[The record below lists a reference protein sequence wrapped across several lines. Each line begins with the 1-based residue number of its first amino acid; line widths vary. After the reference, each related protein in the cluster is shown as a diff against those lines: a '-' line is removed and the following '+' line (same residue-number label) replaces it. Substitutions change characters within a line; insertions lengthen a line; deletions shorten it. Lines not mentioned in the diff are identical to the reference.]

1 MRNRASAA
9 VAARAQLLAR
19 VGWRARVVIVIRSDR
34 GVLDAGLDFEGFAAA
49 LDEGLVLG
57 QHHGRGPDLLVF
69 DVDPGGSLAL
79 VAQGFHGPPQLAPGH
94 DDAAVGGDQLL
105 LGPVHDRAHALL
117 QRRVLHGDALDPGVG
132 VAALLGR
139 AVHQVVVVLVG
150 QGPVAAAGLVLV
162 VHAVALQHRLPLG
175 LGEGPGRVVVEAV
188 HPAVLVVDRD
198 PEVPVHRVVTARRDH
213 REAGHDPGGDPPVVV
228 VAVGVAADPDEQATL
243 GLDDLE

>member
-19 VGWRARVVIVIRSDR
+19 VSWRARVVGVIRSDR
-34 GVLDAGLDFEGFAAA
+34 GVFDAGLDFEGLTAAF
-49 LDEGLVLG
+49 DEGLVLG

-69 DVDPGGSLAL
+69 DVHPGRPLTL

-105 LGPVHDRAHALL
+105 LGPVHDRAPALL

-162 VHAVALQHRLPLG
+162 VDAVTLQHRLPFG
-175 LGEGPGRVVVEAV
+175 LGEGPGRLVVEAV
-188 HPAVLVVDRD
+188 DPAVLGVDRE
-198 PEVPVHRVVTARRDH
+198 PEVPVHRVVTAGRDH
-213 REAGHDPGGDPPVVV
+213 REAGHEPGRDPPVVV
-228 VAVGVAADPDEQATL
+228 IAIGVTANPD
-243 GLDDLE
+243 